1 MIELYLGRLEN
12 NRYNF
17 WDNEKF
23 SLFYIAGYPGE
34 EENKHFL
41 VQLDDDYL
49 GSYDE
54 DWYYDDLYFKKYIP
68 PSKILSYIK
77 KVIVV
82 EGELK
87 ETRTDYLQRYGESF
101 NEQRKT
107 LVFGEGALEKYMY
120 KKSVKWEYVK
130 DNAVVTWSIIDNQD

>member
-1 MIELYLGRLEN
+1 MIELYLGRLEK
-12 NRYNF
+12 NRYKF

-54 DWYYDDLYFKKYIP
+54 DWYYDDLYAKKYIP

-77 KVIVV
+77 RVIVV
-82 EGELK
+82 EGKLK
-87 ETRTDYLQRYGESF
+87 ETMTDYLQRYGESF

-120 KKSVKWEYVK
+120 RKSVKWEHVK
-130 DNAVVTWSIIDNQD
+130 DDAVVTWTIIDKY

>member
-68 PSKILSYIK
+68 PSKILS
-77 KVIVV
+77 
-82 EGELK
+82 
-87 ETRTDYLQRYGESF
+87 
-101 NEQRKT
+101 
-107 LVFGEGALEKYMY
+107 
-120 KKSVKWEYVK
+120 
-130 DNAVVTWSIIDNQD
+130 